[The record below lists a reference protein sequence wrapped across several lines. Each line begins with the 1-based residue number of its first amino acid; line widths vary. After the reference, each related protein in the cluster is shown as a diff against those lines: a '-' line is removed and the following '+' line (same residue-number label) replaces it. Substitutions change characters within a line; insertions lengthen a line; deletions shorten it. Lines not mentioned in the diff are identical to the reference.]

1 MKITFEGRTL
11 GEILD
16 QLMDMLN
23 AFPRPAEIN
32 TNTLSEKANTTALPT
47 AAPGVGAQGPG
58 PDPVPSDNVP
68 VDKALDNPGKTPKA
82 RTAKQL
88 ENDERLRERAASK
101 KAAKPAKAPPVQK
114 TLDELMEE
122 DAAAAAAKAPKTA
135 PPPLDPAEVV
145 KMRQKTIEDLQSAYA
160 NGHQKEVFDL
170 LGRFGNGA
178 KSFRELPPEAFLPIR
193 EAIDNGAL
201 A

>member
-1 MKITFEGRTL
+1 M
-11 GEILD
+11 
-16 QLMDMLN
+16 
-23 AFPRPAEIN
+23 
-32 TNTLSEKANTTALPT
+32 
-47 AAPGVGAQGPG
+47 
-58 PDPVPSDNVP
+58 
-68 VDKALDNPGKTPKA
+68 DKALDNPGKTPKA

-88 ENDERLRERAASK
+88 ENDERLRARAADK
-101 KAAKPAKAPPVQK
+101 KAAKAPKAPKAAAPAPK

-122 DAAAAAAKAPKTA
+122 DAAAEAAKAPKAA

-160 NGHQKEVFDL
+160 NGHQKEVFEL

-193 EAIDNGAL
+193 EAIDLGAL
-201 A
+201 S